1 MAVCTELADEV
12 NRLVAERR
20 AARGNG

>member
-1 MAVCTELADEV
+1 MAVCSELADEV